1 MFKNLINHFKTVC
14 IHKYY
19 VFKYMTKPGHPFR
32 GFMHDWSKFS
42 PIEFFESVKYFEGKV
57 SPIVRCKQA
66 NGYSLAWQHHK
77 GMNPHHYEYWV
88 DNLDNGGVAIKIPY
102 KYIVELICDYLAA
115 GRTYHGKNFTYADE
129 LEWWKR
135 KLENEKPMI
144 HYETANFIT
153 FVFTRLANGMNEL
166 GPEVFE
172 NAKEFLNY

>member
-19 VFKYMTKPGHPFR
+19 VFKYMTKAGHPFR

-42 PIEFFESVKYFEGKV
+42 PIEFFESVKYFDGKV
-57 SPIVRCKQA
+57 SPIVRCKQD

-166 GPEVFE
+166 GPKVFE
-172 NAKEFLNY
+172 NAKDFLNY

>member
-1 MFKNLINHFKTVC
+1 MFKNIINHFKTVC
-14 IHKYY
+14 IHKYF
-19 VFKYMTKPGHPFR
+19 VFKYMSKAGYPFR

-42 PIEFFESVKYFEGKV
+42 PTEFFESVKYFDGKV

-77 GMNPHHYEYWV
+77 GANPHHYEYWV

-102 KYIVELICDYLAA
+102 KYLIELICDYLAA
-115 GRTYHGKNFTYADE
+115 GRTYRGKNFTYTDE

-135 KLENEKPMI
+135 KLANENPKI
-144 HYETANFIT
+144 HHESANFIT
-153 FVFTRLANGMNEL
+153 FVFTHLANGMNEL

-172 NAKEFLNY
+172 KAKEFLKY

>member
-1 MFKNLINHFKTVC
+1 MFKNFINHFKTVC

-19 VFKYMTKPGHPFR
+19 VFKYMTKTGYPFR

-42 PIEFFESVKYFEGKV
+42 PIEFFESVKYFDGKV

-77 GMNPHHYEYWV
+77 GTNPHHYEYWV

-102 KYIVELICDYLAA
+102 KYLVELICDYLAA

-135 KLENEKPMI
+135 KLANENPKI
-144 HYETANFIT
+144 HHESENFIT
-153 FVFTRLANGMNEL
+153 FVFTRLANGMNKL